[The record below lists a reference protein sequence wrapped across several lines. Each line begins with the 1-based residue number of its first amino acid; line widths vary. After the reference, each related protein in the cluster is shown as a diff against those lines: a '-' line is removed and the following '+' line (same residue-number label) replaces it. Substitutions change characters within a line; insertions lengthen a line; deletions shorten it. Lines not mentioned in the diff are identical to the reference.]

1 MGTAA
6 DNGKRGAG
14 GPAKKSRARDPR
26 AVAKSPSAGKKA
38 EDGVAFATASF
49 LADLRLADGA
59 DRVLASLAMLVAE
72 KIESAPAYA
81 LPKYASALR
90 ELLADLQRVE
100 RDERFEHKVAAAHA
114 EHEAGVRR
122 QKALLA
128 ELGVPDVTPEEVGRR
143 SSA

>member
-1 MGTAA
+1 MRPYSAHS
-6 DNGKRGAG
+6 
-14 GPAKKSRARDPR
+14 PARSRQR
-26 AVAKSPSAGKKA
+26 SGISNW
-38 EDGVAFATASF
+38 

-59 DRVLASLAMLVAE
+59 DRVLASLATLVAE

-81 LPKYASALR
+81 LPKCASALR
-90 ELLADLQRVE
+90 ELLGDLQRVE
-100 RDERFEHKVAAAHA
+100 REERFEPKLAAGRA